1 MSDTLTRPEVAGVLR
16 VPPHS
21 VEAEQSV
28 LGALLMDNRAFDRVA
43 DVVGE
48 AEFYRLEHR
57 LIFGAIAALVKK
69 SRPADV
75 VTVFEHLQT
84 AGKAEDV
91 GGLSYLNDLANSV
104 AGAANARR
112 YAEIVGERAT
122 LRALIAAC
130 DEAAA
135 AAFNPQGK
143 GAAEIVDGAAQKLA
157 LLERKSTV
165 RGPRSLAALLPA
177 RIDHFNAIAD
187 GTAKAGWSTSV
198 PRLDRALSG
207 GFRAGH
213 VYILAARPSVGKSS
227 FAQAIGLH
235 FAEMH
240 GPVLMLSQEMPESEV
255 ADRALANLGALDY
268 GDLQTGD
275 LNAKGDDT
283 SGWEKL
289 CSAVEFGKELPFYVD
304 DQPALRLADIRVKAR
319 QIKGLKLLVLDYLQL
334 CSGDGDNRNAEV
346 EQISRGMKALAKEL
360 GFAVLALS
368 QLNREVEK
376 RANKEPQLS
385 DLRDSGAIEQDAD
398 AVMFLWP
405 VREYEGGARLVGLKL
420 DKNRQGTKPRFGMHF
435 NGAHQRWAESTEPLA
450 EHGVVSQK
458 ATRKGYE

>member
-1 MSDTLTRPEVAGVLR
+1 MNETLRL
-16 VPPHS
+16 PPHS

-28 LGALLMDNRAFDRVA
+28 LGSLLMDNKCFDRVA
-43 DVVGE
+43 DVVTE
-48 AEFYRLEHR
+48 AEFYRGEHK
-57 LIFGAIAALVKK
+57 LIFAAIAAMVKK
-69 SRPADV
+69 GKPADV
-75 VTVFEHLQT
+75 LTVFDRMQNEGTL
-84 AGKAEDV
+84 EDA
-91 GGLSYLNDLANSV
+91 GGLPYLNQLAMSV
-104 AGAANARR
+104 PGSANARR
-112 YAEIVGERAT
+112 YAEIVSERAT

-130 DEAAA
+130 DEAAT
-135 AAFNPQGK
+135 AAFNPQGM
-143 GAAEIVDGAAQKLA
+143 AASEIVDSVAQKLA
-157 LLERKSTV
+157 LLERKTATK
-165 RGPRSLAALLPA
+165 GPRALSDLLPA

-187 GTAKAGWSTSV
+187 GTAKAGWSTSI

-227 FAQAIGLH
+227 FAQAISLH

-240 GPVLMLSQEMPESEV
+240 GPVLMLSQEMPEAEV

-268 GDLQTGD
+268 GDLQTGQM
-275 LNAKGDDT
+275 NDT
-283 SGWEKL
+283 GHGNGWAKL
-289 CSAVEFGKELPFYVD
+289 CDAVDFGRNLPFYVD

-319 QIKGLKLLVLDYLQL
+319 QVKGLKLLVLDYLQL

-346 EQISRGMKALAKEL
+346 EQISRGLKALAKEL

-376 RANKEPQLS
+376 RASKEPQLS

-398 AVMFLWP
+398 AVLFLWP
-405 VREYEGGARLVGLKL
+405 VKEYEGGARLVGLKL
-420 DKNRQGTKPRFGMHF
+420 DKNRQGTKPRFGLHF

-450 EHGVVSQK
+450 EHGVLGQK
-458 ATRKGYE
+458 TAHKGYE

>member
-1 MSDTLTRPEVAGVLR
+1 MIDTQSRMEGVTLR

-21 VEAEQSV
+21 LEAEQSV

-43 DVVGE
+43 DVVTEG
-48 AEFYRLEHR
+48 EFYRREHR
-57 LIFGAIAALVKK
+57 LIFAAIAGLVKRSK
-69 SRPADV
+69 PADM
-75 VTVFEHLQT
+75 VTVFERLQSEGV
-84 AGKAEDV
+84 ADEA
-91 GGLSYLNDLANSV
+91 GGLTYLGELANGV
-104 AGAANARR
+104 ASAGNARR
-112 YAEIVGERAT
+112 YAEIVSERAT

-130 DEAAA
+130 DDAAT

-143 GAAEIVDGAAQKLA
+143 GASEIVDSVAQKLA
-157 LLERKSTV
+157 QLERKANV
-165 RGPRSLAALLPA
+165 RSPRALSDLLPA
-177 RIDHFNAIAD
+177 RIDHFNDVAD
-187 GTAKAGWSTSV
+187 GTAKAGWSTGI

-227 FAQAIGLH
+227 LAQSMALH
-235 FAEMH
+235 FAELH
-240 GPVLMLSQEMPESEV
+240 GPALMLSQEMPEDEV

-268 GDLQTGD
+268 GDLQTGS
-275 LNAKGDDT
+275 LNEKNTGEA
-283 SGWEKL
+283 SGWGKL
-289 CSAVEFGKELPFYVD
+289 LSAVEFGRELPFYVD

-319 QIKGLKLLVLDYLQL
+319 QVKGLKLLVLDYLQL

-346 EQISRGMKALAKEL
+346 EQISRGLKALAKEL
-360 GFAVLALS
+360 GLAVIALS

-405 VREYEGGARLVGLKL
+405 DREYEGGARLVGFKL
-420 DKNRQGTKPRFGMHF
+420 DKNRQGPKPRFGLHF
-435 NGAHQRWAESTEPLA
+435 NGAHQRWHESTELLSEPG
-450 EHGVVSQK
+450 GVTGK
-458 ATRKGYE
+458 AGKKGFE